1 MSRPSTRDR
10 LIQSALVLF
19 ASQGIAE
26 TTTKQIAEQAEV
38 NEVTLFRHFGNK
50 YGLLLAVIGE
60 GAAFDQVEK
69 ALVQPLLTTAS
80 FDQALQD
87 YALGFLNATEK
98 VPELLRSLVGE
109 ARHYSPENRQVLAH
123 GFTQIE
129 QAVAQALQ
137 VMVAPERWRDPH
149 VPHLMAALLNRLLLG
164 HTLMALTSE
173 EAGPWDNREAL
184 VVLLG
189 QLFQR
194 FLSEDGTPDDAPHQA
209 PDSVVA
215 GSAQQSV
222 PPVADLSAVRV
233 HEILQ
238 NAKKQDAQSYALMY
252 VLFGAGIAPAELLQ
266 LERVHYLS
274 DRTQQS
280 LRIGVDKGRQV
291 PINQWILGK
300 RYGSYHKNPLTQWLK
315 PRKDE
320 SPALFLNP
328 GGTPLTAAGLH
339 QYWQTVTADISTIT
353 GGPPTLG
360 QAQHTW
366 CVEMFMR
373 GMALEDMEILTGWH
387 RPQLAPF
394 VQRAREKSAIE
405 QAVRMDQKKPPST
418 SPPAP

>member
-10 LIQSALVLF
+10 LIQSALSLF
-19 ASQGIAE
+19 VSQGIAE

-60 GAAFDQVEK
+60 GAAFDQVEA
-69 ALVQPLLTTAS
+69 ALVKPLLTTGS
-80 FDQALQD
+80 FEQALQD
-87 YALGFLNATEK
+87 YALGFLAASDR

-129 QAVAQALQ
+129 QAVAKALQ
-137 VMVAPERWRDPH
+137 VTVAPDQWREAQDPEL
-149 VPHLMAALLNRLLLG
+149 VAALLNRLLLG
-164 HTLMALTSE
+164 HTLMVLTSE
-173 EAGPWDNREAL
+173 EAGPWASRDAL
-184 VVLLG
+184 VTQLG

-194 FLSEDGTPDDAPHQA
+194 FLSVDAPD
-209 PDSVVA
+209 PTLTENT
-215 GSAQQSV
+215 AQSP
-222 PPVADLSAVRV
+222 PPVADLSAARV

-252 VLFGAGIAPAELLQ
+252 VLFGAGVAPSELLQ

-280 LRIGVDKGRQV
+280 LRIGVGRQV

-300 RYGSYHKNPLTQWLK
+300 RYGAYHKNPLTQWLK

-328 GGTPLTAAGLH
+328 DGTPLTAAGLN
-339 QYWQTVTADISTIT
+339 QYWQAVTADISTVT
-353 GGPPTLG
+353 GSPPTLE
-360 QAQHTW
+360 QAQQTW

-373 GMALEDMEILTGWH
+373 GMAPEDMEILTGWR

-394 VQRAREKSAIE
+394 MQRAREKSAIE
-405 QAVRMDQKKPPST
+405 QAIRMDQKKPT
-418 SPPAP
+418 SANPAGS